1 MKKHFTLIELL
12 VVIAIIAILAAI
24 LLPALNSARE
34 RGRTASCLNNLKQM
48 GNAVA
53 MYIGDTGYIPAGSGW
68 KNSWSARLVP
78 YLGGP
83 APISYD
89 KGNPCYDRSVEIPM
103 FACPSQVWR
112 GTYNNYN
119 TAWAHGKGVFSYNAN
134 NNLVRLF
141 NGDGT
146 ESATGGRALNES
158 KISNASSRWY
168 AVDAGE
174 DFKHDGTSLTL
185 TIYNAYKQFAFRHPS
200 STGGQTIEEAARNTA
215 GNGGTNMLF
224 MDGHTATKNN
234 PIPTAAE
241 DKVFWSDDI
250 RLAYW

>member
-1 MKKHFTLIELL
+1 M
-12 VVIAIIAILAAI
+12 IAIIAILAAI

-34 RGRTASCLNNLKQM
+34 RGRAASCINNLKQM

-53 MYIGDTGYIPAGSGW
+53 MYIADSDGYIPAGSSW

-83 APISYD
+83 APISYS
-89 KGNPCYDRSVEIPM
+89 GGPCYDRSVEIPIL
-103 FACPSQVWR
+103 FCPSTQDR
-112 GTYNNYN
+112 STYNNYN

-146 ESATGGRALNES
+146 ESATNGVPLKES
-158 KISNASSRWY
+158 KINNASARWY
-168 AVDAGE
+168 AVDSGE
-174 DFKHDGTSLTL
+174 GALTL
-185 TIYNAYKQFAFRHPS
+185 TIYNSYKQIAFRHPAAS
-200 STGGQTIEEAARNTA
+200 IGVTVEQTLRTSAGG
-215 GNGGTNMLF
+215 GGTNMVF
-224 MDGHTATKNN
+224 MDGHSAAKSN

-250 RLAYW
+250 RADYM